1 MRCWRMDFFILLEKK
16 CTNTYVVQGVSKP
29 QEKVNVSL
37 TRRAWESLGLIQFG
51 MSTLFGYTDPCFA
64 GLRIGRAHFVGRTHF
79 GRV

>member
-37 TRRAWESLGLIQFG
+37 TRRAWESLLGLIQFG
-51 MSTLFGYTDPCFA
+51 LSTLPLALPGYIL
-64 GLRIGRAHFVGRTHF
+64 GGYIFVGR
-79 GRV
+79 V